1 MMKAKYIFLIGAA
14 AVATVST
21 TAKKGGSG
29 DETNESVAAAMAL
42 SELIKTHP
50 KVESDRLV
58 EEVCNEYK
66 KSAEVCRS
74 AAESYWYNW
83 QDTAS
88 VTKYVRRALTI
99 NPNHLGTHILCGDM
113 YAYQKDTTK
122 AVAAYE
128 KAISGEPDNRRGYEA
143 VAKMMR
149 MNHPTEAEKAY
160 DRAAKAIEG
169 YPVNLEKARMYEIL
183 IPLAQNYKI
192 TSITAGEGMSKI
204 LPLYEEALKVEHDS
218 VTASDYNNIAAWYYA
233 LGTTSKNI
241 GNFKRGVEIAKEG
254 IERYPD
260 YLLTYHSALNNAF
273 WGREY
278 EFGAKCG
285 EHLMESNDSTVNRL
299 TYRLLAG
306 CYFGR
311 NQLTKAIDGFK
322 KLLSRDDATEEDRS
336 YAVGKIAEAYKNLGD
351 YDKAD
356 NAYAEYIAQRK
367 ADGKLSFYDM
377 WQYGEMYREKAD
389 ELNGLEK
396 IEALNKACDIYNEAA
411 ELDLSQ
417 AYMAQYRRYAVYTD
431 ELMDPGYKK
440 GLAVDPAKKVASL
453 LEAEGVDNLSAQKK
467 SLLEGVY
474 NFLGVY
480 YFKVNENRALCKQ
493 YFEKLYNVN
502 PNNETAITVLTKIFK
517 MTL

>member
-1 MMKAKYIFLIGAA
+1 MKKAKYIMLLCAA
-14 AVATVST
+14 ALATVSV
-21 TAKKGGSG
+21 AKKGDGE
-29 DETNESVAAAMAL
+29 ETKESLAAAMAV

-50 KVESDRLV
+50 AVESGRIV
-58 EEVCNEYK
+58 EDVCNQYK
-66 KSAEVCRS
+66 KSPEVCRS

-88 VTKYVRRALTI
+88 VSKYVKRALTI
-99 NPNHLGTHILCGDM
+99 NPNHLGTYILCGDM

-122 AVAAYE
+122 AMASYE
-128 KAISGEPDNRRGYEA
+128 KAITAEPQNRRGYEA

-149 MNHPTEAEKAY
+149 MNRPAEAEKIY
-160 DRAAKAIEG
+160 DRAGQAIEG

-192 TSITAGEGMSKI
+192 TSITAGEGMNKI

-218 VTASDYNNIAAWYYA
+218 VTASDYNNIAAWYYG
-233 LGTTSKNI
+233 LGTTTRNI
-241 GNFKRGVEIAKEG
+241 GNYKRGAEIAKEG

-273 WGREY
+273 YSREY
-278 EFGAKCG
+278 EFGVKCG
-285 EHLMESNDSTVNRL
+285 EHLMASNDSTVNRL

-322 KLLSRDDATEEDRS
+322 LLLSRDDATEEDRS

-351 YDKAD
+351 YEKAD

-377 WQYGEMYREKAD
+377 WQYAEMYREKAD

-396 IEALNKACDIYNEAA
+396 IDALNKACDIYKEAA

-417 AYMAQYRRYAVYTD
+417 AYMAHYRRYALYVD

-440 GLAVDPAKKVASL
+440 GLAVEPAKKVASL
-453 LEAEGVDNLSAQKK
+453 LEAEGTDNLSAQKK
-467 SLLEGVY
+467 GLLEGVY

-493 YFEKLYNVN
+493 YFEKLHAVN

-517 MTL
+517 MSL